1 LSVTEAEIIEGCRA
15 GKSKLQKALYERYS
29 GKMYNI
35 CLRYAKNSDEAEDI
49 LQEGFIKVF
58 DKINQ
63 FAGTGSFEG
72 WIRRIMVNSALEVI
86 RKRKI
91 DFSVVDTKYIQDP
104 HEYTYNTISTLN
116 VKELLAV
123 IQQLPD
129 GYRTVFNLYVIEGY
143 QHSEIAEILGVSEGT
158 SKSQLARARN
168 LLQSKLNETE
178 QNLRKIK

>member
-1 LSVTEAEIIEGCRA
+1 
-15 GKSKLQKALYERYS
+15 
-29 GKMYNI
+29 MYNI